1 MGAPELRNE
10 LFFLLTDPPS
20 EYETL
25 LSSTANSLGNWL
37 EQKPDEAVNIK
48 DELHEAYER
57 KRKVCIYVIT
67 CMCECT

>member
-1 MGAPELRNE
+1 MGALELRNE
-10 LFFLLTDPPS
+10 LFFLLTDPPN

-37 EQKPDEAVNIK
+37 EQNPDEAVNIK

-57 KRKVCIYVIT
+57 KRKVIT